1 MSNVILL
8 EDREGVI
15 KGPHHYLIKRSSL
28 EELEDKV
35 YSLLR
40 ERGSMP
46 LSALWR
52 VLDCHLWEVV
62 AALNR
67 LREKGL
73 VEEFEAGSEVYSERE
88 KP

>member
-1 MSNVILL
+1 MVDVILL
-8 EDREGVI
+8 EDEEGVI
-15 KGPHHYLIKRSSL
+15 KGPHHYLVKRSSI

-35 YSLLR
+35 YNLLK
-40 ERGSMP
+40 ERGSLP
-46 LSALWR
+46 LSTLWR
-52 VLDCHLWEVV
+52 VLDCHLWEIV

-73 VEEFEAGSEVYSERE
+73 VEEFEASPEAYSERE